1 VKTAVCAA
9 LMALLPSLAHAQRAD
24 LPSGDVVA
32 AALETHPMVAAA
44 KARLVSAQAQ
54 REMLDRGAHEFT
66 LGGSYARRDVDLERG
81 YNEFDA
87 SITRALRLPNKAT
100 LDRKSGELG
109 VEVAQNMMEDVMHQT
124 ALDLSTLWHD
134 WITAGSLYRNDTDT
148 ATAMEQALDALRRR
162 AELSDASQLDVD
174 LASASLAQA
183 RAQADMSLANREQA
197 RVTLAATFSEVPLPA
212 EPPELAQP
220 QLPTQNLQN
229 LRELVIRRSHE
240 IRAADFEAQR
250 LDAVAQRIRADR
262 IADPSVG
269 VRVFSERGGPEP
281 GAGVVLSLPIGG
293 SDRRAAAD
301 QAAALADSAR
311 QDLLTVQRLIAAM
324 ADADLSNA
332 QMRLAAWQ
340 SANTSAQSAT
350 DALNRTQRGYELG
363 QIDLAELLLI
373 RRQANDARR
382 MEIEARSEANR
393 ALLKFQIDSHVMWMV
408 DEDEP

>member
-1 VKTAVCAA
+1 MKTAVCAA